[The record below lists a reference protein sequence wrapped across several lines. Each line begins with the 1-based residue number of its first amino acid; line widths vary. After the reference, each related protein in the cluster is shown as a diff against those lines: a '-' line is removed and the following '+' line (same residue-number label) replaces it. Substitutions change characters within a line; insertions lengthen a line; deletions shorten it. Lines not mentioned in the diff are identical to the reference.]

1 MGKRMSK
8 TTTANDF
15 ATTTTT
21 NTITTASVSN
31 TAVAVVGT
39 DNNVEHVTPTANDI
53 VIATKDAIKKHL
65 KSLDDAVKT
74 YKKGFLA
81 IGFNLLWFKDTLA
94 YQQIDGKEYKNI
106 ESFAKDRY
114 DISRSTAL
122 GYIQIAERFGQVNPK
137 TNEIDSL
144 KDNFKDYSPTA
155 LMFMCTLDDETI
167 AKLNPNMRVKDI
179 KALATA
185 KDEDDEDND
194 GDDAKSKSSGNS
206 CEDDENDNDDGDD
219 ENDNND
225 DINADSRLSGVCL
238 LHINTVEELENKK
251 EYIFDV
257 MKKILTQKTAVD
269 YTVGILQLEPP
280 ELAKQ
285 ASGGR

>member
-1 MGKRMSK
+1 MGKRISK
-8 TTTANDF
+8 TATASDF
-15 ATTTTT
+15 TAATDTVTTTT
-21 NTITTASVSN
+21 VSS
-31 TAVAVVGT
+31 TAVALANT
-39 DNNVEHVTPTANDI
+39 DDIEHVTPTANDI
-53 VIATKDAIKKHL
+53 VVATKDAVKKHL
-65 KSLDDAVKT
+65 KLLDDAVKT

-94 YQQIDGKEYKNI
+94 YQEIDGKEYKNI

-122 GYIQIAERFGQVNPK
+122 GYIQIAERFGQTNPK

-144 KDNFKDYSPTA
+144 KDEYKDFSPTA
-155 LMFMCTLDDETI
+155 LMVMCALDEETL
-167 AKLNPNMRVKDI
+167 AKCKSNMKVKDI
-179 KALATA
+179 KALAAA
-185 KDEDDEDND
+185 KDEDDEND
-194 GDDAKSKSSGNS
+194 DGENTKGKSDSDD
-206 CEDDENDNDDGDD
+206 EDDENDDEENGND
-219 ENDNND
+219 ENDD
-225 DINADSRLSGVCL
+225 LNADSRLSGVCL

-280 ELAKQ
+280 EIARQ
-285 ASGGR
+285 ACSGK